1 MRLTRRT
8 QARDHGENRSDTY
21 SHRFEGKTQGDD
33 TRRDRRD
40 ERRAWM
46 LQEARS
52 SHNDDVP
59 LSVKSFAPRPRRTP
73 EKVAI
78 QQNSAS
84 TGTKAYVIA
93 ADTERMEIAVVQW
106 REVEAHNLS
115 NVDAKPLTLPCSVIA
130 HLTKPRCETSTFPSS
145 LSSEGYRE
153 TPRSS
158 FSAFNCRVDLKNIL
172 KNIAQA
178 MSGACVT
185 TGNNTFSNA
194 SDLGTEQWG

>member
-8 QARDHGENRSDTY
+8 QARDRGENRSDTY
-21 SHRFEGKTQGDD
+21 SHRFKGKTQGDNP
-33 TRRDRRD
+33 RRDRRD
-40 ERRAWM
+40 ERR
-46 LQEARS
+46 
-52 SHNDDVP
+52 NDDVS
-59 LSVKSFAPRPRRTP
+59 LSVKSFAPRTFLPRRTP

-145 LSSEGYRE
+145 LSSEGYRMRE
-153 TPRSS
+153 ISRFS
-158 FSAFNCRVDLKNIL
+158 FSAFNCRVGPKNIL
-172 KNIAQA
+172 KNIAQP
-178 MSGACVT
+178 MSSACVT
-185 TGNNTFSNA
+185 TSNNTFSNA